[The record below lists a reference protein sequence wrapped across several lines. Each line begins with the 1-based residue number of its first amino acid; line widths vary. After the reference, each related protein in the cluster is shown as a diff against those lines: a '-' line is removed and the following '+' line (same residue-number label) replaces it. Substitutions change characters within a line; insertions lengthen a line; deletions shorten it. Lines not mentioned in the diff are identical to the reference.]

1 MTEVAGPPPSPVRGR
16 IAFVFDDHFDT
27 DRIIGAARM
36 HDRRAHDPDYLQTW
50 VMHDLD
56 PGFAGAV
63 TPGDVLVAG
72 QLFGFGHPHAQA
84 MRAMRALGI
93 RTVVAESFFPSF
105 ECNERHA
112 GMILLAC
119 PGVSAHARRGDPI
132 EVDWRRAIV
141 RLPGASA
148 VLTAVPLTDHEIAC
162 LQAGGEREW
171 LLRAMRGGIA

>member
-1 MTEVAGPPPSPVRGR
+1 MTGIAGPPPSPVRGR
-16 IAFVFDDHFDT
+16 IGFVFDDHFDT

-36 HDRRAHDPDYLQTW
+36 HDRRAHDPDYLRAW

-56 PGFAGAV
+56 PDFGGSV

-72 QLFGFGHPHAQA
+72 RLFGYGHPHAQA

-105 ECNERHA
+105 EYNERHA

-132 EVDWRRAIV
+132 EVDWRHARV
-141 RLPGASA
+141 HLPDVPA
-148 VLTAVPLTDHEIAC
+148 VLAAVPLTDHEIDC
-162 LQAGGEREW
+162 LEAGGEREW
-171 LLRAMRGGIA
+171 LLRGMRGGPA